1 MFISIAKRF
10 FVLLLC
16 GLAANAVAHRYFFS
30 ITDLALNEN
39 SQSIEVIH
47 QITAHDIDNA
57 IAEAK
62 QIHFSVAHPEY
73 EGIIR
78 QYIEEHFQLH
88 YQNKAVSLNWI
99 GLEMN
104 KGNVFI
110 YQEAEFN
117 HSLIGLKITNNLL
130 IDSYPK
136 QINTVNFHDKT
147 IKGSLTFKRSV
158 TIDVI
163 ENNN

>member
-1 MFISIAKRF
+1 MLISIAKHV

-16 GLAANAVAHRYFFS
+16 GLAANALAHRYFFS

-39 SQSIEVIH
+39 SQSIELIH

-62 QIHFSVAHPEY
+62 QIHFSVAHPDY
-73 EGIIR
+73 ESIIR
-78 QYIEEHFQLH
+78 QYVEEHFQLH
-88 YQNKAVSLNWI
+88 YQDKALILNWI
-99 GLEMN
+99 GLEVI
-104 KGNVFI
+104 KGNIFI
-110 YQEAEFN
+110 YQEAEFH
-117 HSLIGLKITNNLL
+117 HSLLGLKIINKLL
-130 IDSYPK
+130 TDRYPK
-136 QINTVNFHDKT
+136 QINTVNFHDKA

-158 TIDVI
+158 TINEI

>member
-1 MFISIAKRF
+1 MHISIAKRF

-73 EGIIR
+73 ESIIR
-78 QYIEEHFQLH
+78 QYIESHFQLH
-88 YQNKAVSLNWI
+88 YQDKAVILNWV
-99 GLEMN
+99 GLEIN
-104 KGNVFI
+104 KGNIFI
-110 YQEAEFN
+110 YQEAEFH
-117 HSLIGLKITNNLL
+117 HSLLGLKITNNLL
-130 IDSYPK
+130 INSYAK
-136 QINTVNFHDKT
+136 QINTVNFRDKS

-158 TIDVI
+158 TIDTIV
-163 ENNN
+163 NNN